1 MSLPELTLLPFEDL
15 NPFPKVL
22 DTPRFHPLWDKWID
36 HRKAYKRPKRGWDK
50 FFQEQLEW
58 LAEFGE
64 EAAFKAV
71 EVSYHNGWQGLF
83 PERYAARPELPQ
95 PRKPIIPDWRVEQLL
110 REELVHLNNELQYDF
125 DLKAKPAMV
134 HRRNIVKAQLA
145 ALTEKMKG

>member
-1 MSLPELTLLPFEDL
+1 MSIPIVNLLLFPD
-15 NPFPKVL
+15 PDPYPKVL

-83 PERYAARPELPQ
+83 PERYAARAEPLQ
-95 PRKPIIPDWRVEQLL
+95 PRKPTIPDWRVLQLL
-110 REELVHLNNELQYDF
+110 QDELKNLDNELAYDF
-125 DLKAKPAMV
+125 DIKSKPAMV
-134 HRRNIVKAQLA
+134 ERRKIVRAQIQQLN
-145 ALTEKMKG
+145 GRG